1 MVKVEAKV
9 KVKVEVE
16 EKVEMKA
23 SWQIFSLK
31 YTHTPTPSVAI
42 DDEQIY
48 IKYIGYKYIE
58 YLYII
63 LSKHASCNNA

>member
-1 MVKVEAKV
+1 MVKVEA

-31 YTHTPTPSVAI
+31 YTHPLTPSVAI
-42 DDEQIY
+42 VDDKIY
-48 IKYIGYKYIE
+48 IKYIDYKYIE
-58 YLYII
+58 
-63 LSKHASCNNA
+63 